1 HDRAF
6 YDDCATEFNSYTAQL
21 PHAWLASLCG
31 FREAPLFQAAPGEL
45 RPPRFRVVGPK
56 GAGDPVGRPGSP
68 CRPFLGEHG
77 DDCHSPRS
85 FVYSSDGWSH
95 IRPGG
100 CPGRG
105 ETSGGGTVLMEERRI
120 LLVDDNEVNRVVASR
135 LLQRLG
141 FTVDSVAD
149 GLAALE

>member
-1 HDRAF
+1 
-6 YDDCATEFNSYTAQL
+6 
-21 PHAWLASLCG
+21 
-31 FREAPLFQAAPGEL
+31 
-45 RPPRFRVVGPK
+45 
-56 GAGDPVGRPGSP
+56 
-68 CRPFLGEHG
+68 
-77 DDCHSPRS
+77 
-85 FVYSSDGWSH
+85 

-149 GLAALE
+149 GLAALEAHAAATYDAILMDCQMPTLDGYECTRRIRAREGTSRHTPIVALTANADVEDRRRCLAAGMDDYLTKPIEADRLVQSLRRFMPN